1 MNSGVQLTTHPEG
14 SGEGVLEVVADGQEK
29 WLSARDHGHAGRQ
42 VTHHVVG
49 SQVHA
54 VDVGVQGKVLGRR
67 DKIM

>member
-14 SGEGVLEVVADGQEK
+14 SGEGVLEVVADGQEE